1 MAGMED
7 RPAGRKATDRRR
19 GATAPSCRGDAGHNP
34 GAAGERLPGTLP
46 RGSAGKGETGMR
58 RVVVSGLGVVA
69 PNGIGREAFWSACLE
84 GRSGV
89 GPIRSFDASEH
100 PVKIAAEVP
109 DFDVSPFVP
118 ASQRKSLKIMS
129 RAMRFAV
136 AAAGLGIRDAGLDL
150 DKLDPTR
157 VGVVMG
163 TGLVPI
169 EMPELTPALVESC
182 DEDGRLE
189 TRRLGQRGA
198 SALFPLWILKY
209 LPNMVAAHISLAY
222 NAQGPNSTITTA
234 CAAGTQA
241 VGEGFRLIARGD
253 ADIVLAGGAD
263 SRIDPLLM
271 LAYTALGALS
281 RSDRPAA
288 EVSRPFD
295 GGRDGFVL
303 GEGAGVLVLE
313 DLEHARRR
321 GATIYAEVL
330 GLGSS
335 FDAYAVTKPDP
346 EAKGAA
352 RAISEALREARVDG
366 RDVDYINAHGTSTR
380 LNDQMETTAVK
391 RVFGDDAR
399 ALPLSSIKSM
409 VGHLIGAAGAV
420 EAVALAL
427 TLQAGALPPT
437 INQTQPDPACDL
449 DYVPNTAR
457 EMPVKVG
464 VSTSFGFGGQNAALV
479 MRSFA

>member
-1 MAGMED
+1 
-7 RPAGRKATDRRR
+7 
-19 GATAPSCRGDAGHNP
+19 
-34 GAAGERLPGTLP
+34 
-46 RGSAGKGETGMR
+46 MR
-58 RVVVSGLGVVA
+58 RVVVTGLGVVA
-69 PNGIGREAFWSACLE
+69 PNGVGKEAFWSACLN

-89 GPIRSFDASEH
+89 GPIRTFDASGH
-100 PVKIAAEVP
+100 PVKIAAEVN
-109 DFDVSPFVP
+109 DFDAKPFVP
-118 ASQRKSLKIMS
+118 ASQRKSLKIMG

-136 AAAGLGIRDAGLDL
+136 GAAGLAVQDAGLSADW
-150 DKLDPTR
+150 PVPER

-163 TGLVPI
+163 TGLVPVDL
-169 EMPELTPALVESC
+169 PEIAPALVQSC
-182 DEDGRLE
+182 N
-189 TRRLGQRGA
+189 TQGQLQTSAFGQCGG

-209 LPNMVAAHISLAY
+209 LPNMVAAHISMAL

-241 VGEGFRLIARGD
+241 VGEAFRLVARDD
-253 ADIVLAGGAD
+253 ADLVLAGGAD

-281 RSDRPAA
+281 TGERPPT

-295 GGRDGFVL
+295 GRRDGFVL

-313 DLEHARRR
+313 ELEHAKKR

-346 EAKGAA
+346 DAKGAA
-352 RAISEALREARVDG
+352 RAIQEALREARIDAS
-366 RDVDYINAHGTSTR
+366 DVDYINAHGTSTR
-380 LNDQMETTAVK
+380 LNDLMETAAVK
-391 RVFGDDAR
+391 RVFGHKAKK
-399 ALPLSSIKSM
+399 LPLSSIKSM

-427 TLQAGALPPT
+427 TLHDGALPPT

-457 EMPVKVG
+457 EVPVTTG

-479 MRSFA
+479 MSRFAG